1 MKLKEINLMNV
12 FLCFSVV
19 LIHLTASPV
28 TSLRHDS
35 IWYLLFFVINKFL
48 TFAVPG
54 FIFLSGFKLHNKYKD
69 NPIDIKKF
77 YSGRFKKIVI
87 PYIVA
92 FSIYFVFYKFLN
104 MVQFNEFLPALLLGT
119 LAAHFYYII
128 IALQF
133 YSIFPLLNKLFQ
145 KYDKVLLI
153 LSLISTFIF
162 NQFVHFAYSDRFFGT
177 YIFYFVLG
185 MFLSKI
191 NASIKQKH
199 LVIFSAL
206 FIPLTL
212 IHVYFSYKMSLG
224 GFWYKPSGIGQV
236 IYVSLAC
243 IVIYD
248 LCLYLKSTKLEK
260 VVNFIEPHTFY
271 IFLYHILFM
280 NILDFVVYPFFN
292 LSIKYKFLISSI
304 IIFFIILGYCYIK
317 NYFQKKKL
325 SD

>member
-12 FLCFSVV
+12 LLCFSVV

-35 IWYLLFFVINKFL
+35 IWYLLFFAINKFL
-48 TFAVPG
+48 TFAVPS

-69 NPIDIKKF
+69 NPIDIRKF

-92 FSIYFVFYKFLN
+92 FLIYFVFYKLLN
-104 MVQFNEFLPALLLGT
+104 LVLLKDFFPALLLGT

-133 YSIFPLLNKLFQ
+133 YLIFPLLNKLFQ

-153 LSLISTFIF
+153 LSFISTLTF
-162 NQFVHFAYSDRFFGT
+162 NQFVHFSYSDRFLGT
-177 YIFYFVLG
+177 YIFYFILG
-185 MFLSKI
+185 MLFAKI
-191 NASIKQKH
+191 NTSSNKKH
-199 LVIFSAL
+199 LRSSLVL
-206 FIPLTL
+206 FTPLT
-212 IHVYFSYKMSLG
+212 IAHIYFSYKMSLG
-224 GFWYKPSGIGQV
+224 GFWYKPSGIGQS

-243 IVIYD
+243 IVIYN
-248 LCLYLKSTKLEK
+248 LCIYFKNAKIEK
-260 VVNFIEPHTFY
+260 IVNFIEPHTFY

-280 NILDFVVYPFFN
+280 NILDFVIYPHFN
-292 LSIKYKFLISSI
+292 LSIKYKFLISSAV
-304 IIFFIILGYCYIK
+304 IFLIILGYCYLR
-317 NYFQKKKL
+317 NHFQRKKL

>member
-12 FLCFSVV
+12 LLCFCVV

-35 IWYLLFFVINKFL
+35 IWYLLFFAINKFL

-77 YSGRFKKIVI
+77 YLGRFKKIVI

-92 FSIYFVFYKFLN
+92 FLIYFVFYKFLN
-104 MVQFNEFLPALLLGT
+104 LVQLKEFLPTLLLGT

-133 YSIFPLLNKLFQ
+133 YLIFPLLTKLFL
-145 KYDKVLLI
+145 KYDKFLLA
-153 LSLISTFIF
+153 LSLISTLTF
-162 NQFVHFAYSDRFFGT
+162 NQFVRFSYSDRFFGT

-191 NASIKQKH
+191 NASINKKH

-206 FIPLTL
+206 FIPITL
-212 IHVYFSYKMSLG
+212 IHIYFSYKMSLG
-224 GFWYKPSGIGQV
+224 DFWYKPSGIGQV

-243 IVIYD
+243 IVIYN
-248 LCLYLKSTKLEK
+248 LCLYFKNVKLEK
-260 VVNFIEPHTFY
+260 AVNFVEPHTFY

-280 NILDFVVYPFFN
+280 NILDFVIYPYFN
-292 LSIKYKFLISSI
+292 LSIKYRFIISSI
-304 IIFFIILGYCYIK
+304 VIFSIILGYCYLR
-317 NYFQKKKL
+317 NYGQSKKL

>member
-1 MKLKEINLMNV
+1 MKLKEINFMNV

-35 IWYLLFFVINKFL
+35 IWYLLFFVINKLL

-69 NPIDIKKF
+69 NPIDIRTF
-77 YSGRFKKIVI
+77 YSGRFKKILI

-92 FSIYFVFYKFLN
+92 FLIYFVFYKLLN
-104 MVQFNEFLPALLLGT
+104 LVLLKEFLPALLLGT

-133 YSIFPLLNKLFQ
+133 YLIFPLLNKLFN
-145 KYDKVLLI
+145 KYDKLLLV

-162 NQFVHFAYSDRFFGT
+162 NQFVHFPYSDRFFGT

-185 MFLSKI
+185 MFLTKI
-191 NASIKQKH
+191 NSSINKKH
-199 LVIFSAL
+199 LVILSTV
-206 FIPLTL
+206 FIPITL
-212 IHVYFSYKMSLG
+212 IHIYFSYKMSLG

-243 IVIYD
+243 IVIYN
-248 LCLYLKSTKLEK
+248 LCLCFKNVKIEK
-260 VVNFIEPHTFY
+260 TVNFIEPHTFY

-280 NILDFVVYPFFN
+280 NILDFVIYPHFN

-304 IIFFIILGYCYIK
+304 IIFSIILGYCCLK
-317 NYFQKKKL
+317 NRIQRKKL